1 MSHPTDPTELPPSH
15 PSGSSSQIKP
25 SSHSEFVHGAY
36 PAVSVIAYLV
46 AGPLTFGLAGWGLD
60 RLLGTSFLLVVGLLF
75 GMGLAFYVIWLRYGR
90 T

>member
-1 MSHPTDPTELPPSH
+1 MSQPTGPSDLPRSH
-15 PSGSSSQIKP
+15 PSGYSSQIRP

-46 AGPLTFGLAGWGLD
+46 AGPLTFGLLGWGVD
-60 RLLGTSFLLVVGLLF
+60 RLLGTEFLLVVGLLF
-75 GMGLAFYVIWLRYGR
+75 GMGLAFYVIWLRYGK